1 MSGQPL
7 IMKAQSGFGLIE
19 LMVAMTIGL
28 LMLLGILSM
37 VTWVSQSRVDLDK
50 TSEQVENGRF
60 VSQLLSDEVR
70 MAGFYGTPQVI
81 TEVFTTPSPCETTL
95 ANLEFGYITNKN
107 TKPVPV
113 YGYVADSTA
122 LAGDLSCLTG
132 ALEDSEVLVLR
143 RVSSEPVLAAS
154 LAAGAGV
161 HVQNSSCSSDVQV
174 LRTGNLAANF
184 SAAPLLRQKDCATA
198 MNTVWPYQS
207 RTYFLSAP
215 SGVPT
220 FNVAELVGASIVV
233 TPLAEGIEDMHF
245 SYGLDFDGADGVPD
259 CFADDLAG
267 TLPEACPAAAKSAS
281 ELDRWSNVTV
291 VRIRLLARSGETF
304 RGWTDTRTYDLGR
317 ASASGPFND
326 GYKRQV
332 YSAVIPLPN
341 VGGPRE

>member
-1 MSGQPL
+1 
-7 IMKAQSGFGLIE
+7 MKAQAGFGLIE

-28 LMLLGILSM
+28 LMLLGILTM
-37 VTWVSQSRVDLDK
+37 VTWVSQSRVDLEK

-70 MAGFYGTPQVI
+70 MAGFYGTPQVV

-95 ANLEFGYITNKN
+95 ANLEFGYIATKN

-113 YGYVADSTA
+113 YGYVADSAT

-132 ALEDSEVLVLR
+132 ALEDSEALVLR
-143 RVSSEPVLAAS
+143 RVASEPVSTAS

-161 HVQNSSCSSDVQV
+161 HVQNSSCSSDAQV
-174 LRTGNLAANF
+174 LRTGNLAGEF
-184 SAAPLLRQKDCATA
+184 SVAPLLRQKDCATPMSA
-198 MNTVWPYQS
+198 VWPYQS

-233 TPLAEGIEDMHF
+233 TPLAEGIEDMHL
-245 SYGLDFDGADGVPD
+245 SYGLDFDDDGSSD
-259 CFADDLAG
+259 CFVDAEELAENDV
-267 TLPEACPAAAKSAS
+267 TLAPAHCPDWDAS
-281 ELDRWSNVTV
+281 ESIRWSNVTV
-291 VRIRLLARSGETF
+291 VRIRLLARSSETF

-317 ASASGPFND
+317 ATASGPFND